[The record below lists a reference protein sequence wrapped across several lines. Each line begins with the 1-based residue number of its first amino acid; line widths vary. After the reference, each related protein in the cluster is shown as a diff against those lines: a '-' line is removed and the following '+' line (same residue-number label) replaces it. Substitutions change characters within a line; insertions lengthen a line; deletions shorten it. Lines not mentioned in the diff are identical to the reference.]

1 MRISIENIRIEQSDI
16 SDVLS
21 LFLHNLSVDKTDSQ
35 AVMIKKMADISALS
49 KFIIQNIKID
59 TLPSQEAKHKY
70 IRFLSKLN
78 EMHEA
83 LEILT
88 GQVNVEQIEAAGKS
102 FARKTQFA
110 IGIYE

>member
-1 MRISIENIRIEQSDI
+1 MTISTENIRIEQSDI

-21 LFLHNLSVDKTDSQ
+21 LFLQNISVEKTDNQ
-35 AVMIKKMADISALS
+35 QVMLKKMDAISSLS
-49 KFIIQNIKID
+49 KFVIQNIKID
-59 TLPSQEAKHKY
+59 TLSTQEAKHKY

-88 GQVNVEQIEAAGKS
+88 GQVSIEEIEAAGKS

-110 IGIYE
+110 IGIYD

>member
-1 MRISIENIRIEQSDI
+1 MATQIHKIKFPSFDASDI
-16 SDVLS
+16 NLLLNAFTVQETENQESFEKQLVRLEALKEFTLKHIDIES
-21 LFLHNLSVDKTDSQ
+21 L
-35 AVMIKKMADISALS
+35 
-49 KFIIQNIKID
+49 
-59 TLPSQEAKHKY
+59 PCQEAKHKY

-88 GQVNVEQIEAAGKS
+88 GQVSIEEIEAAGKS

-110 IGIYE
+110 IGIYD